1 MIDVGDADRPVP
13 CPINQ
18 MLTNA
23 SGRLP
28 QFSIFGDQSPK
39 TIRPNSSPNAPRFP
53 WVGGVAET
61 LCKFEKLLL
70 LAHLSFDTVFDE
82 FH

>member
-13 CPINQ
+13 RPINQ

-28 QFSIFGDQSPK
+28 QFSIFGHQSPK
-39 TIRPNSSPNAPRFP
+39 TIRPQFIAKRASLPLGRWRCGNALQ
-53 WVGGVAET
+53 V
-61 LCKFEKLLL
+61 
-70 LAHLSFDTVFDE
+70 
-82 FH
+82 